1 MFARRTNFVAAQL
14 AIIAAQQMRPVS
26 AHLSQKPVHGIT
38 RQFAD
43 VMAKLIAM
51 NAPQIPRASALLM
64 LVSVSPKSACASCR
78 SSVAKTGDFP

>member
-43 VMAKLIAM
+43 VMAKPIAM
-51 NAPQIPRASALLM
+51 NARQILKESVPLM
-64 LVSVSPKSACASCR
+64 QVSVSHKLACESCR
-78 SSVAKTGDFP
+78 SSVAQTRDFP